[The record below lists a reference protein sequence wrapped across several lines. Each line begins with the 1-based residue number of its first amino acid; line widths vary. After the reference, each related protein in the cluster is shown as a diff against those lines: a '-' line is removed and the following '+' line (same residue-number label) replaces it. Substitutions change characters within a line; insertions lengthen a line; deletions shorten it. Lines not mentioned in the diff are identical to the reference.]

1 MKIFHFCKECGIHM
15 PVAKT
20 TDVCQTIEFWGNLL
34 DITQCIV
41 HLPPSKVDNAC
52 QDIYAIIAVKKTTL
66 NKIQDVVDTLNFAS
80 CVIQVGWKFLRRMI
94 DLTFGKSN
102 PNHHTW
108 LTEGDKSDLKIW
120 LAFLGHYKGRT
131 WISLS
136 PISKYT
142 ISSDSDQYGVFR
154 ATFRTHFIQG
164 ICPST

>member
-1 MKIFHFCKECGIHM
+1 M

-80 CVIQVGWKFLRRMI
+80 CVIQVG
-94 DLTFGKSN
+94 
-102 PNHHTW
+102 
-108 LTEGDKSDLKIW
+108 
-120 LAFLGHYKGRT
+120 
-131 WISLS
+131 
-136 PISKYT
+136 
-142 ISSDSDQYGVFR
+142 
-154 ATFRTHFIQG
+154 
-164 ICPST
+164 